1 MRKSLIF
8 TVGVLGLL
16 HSAMAQEAPPFVSPA
31 EEKAVDQQNGEF
43 NRALTPSLAEA
54 AKSTVR
60 VWSGSRRLAYGT
72 VVEDGTWILTKWSEV
87 ARGAGRGLR
96 VESASGDVKAATLTG
111 VYADEDLAILQISD
125 EALAPVKWSD
135 ATPGLGTFLA
145 AVQPGGES
153 AGFGVV
159 SVLERN
165 LRDQDQAYLGVIGTI
180 KYQGPGVRIQEVT
193 PGSGAA
199 AAGLRPGMVIL
210 KVGDRPISGV
220 LELRNS
226 LTGVNPGAKA
236 MLVVND
242 GNGDKTVEVLLGS
255 RPSLPK
261 FPGDR
266 LRQMEQM
273 GTSISRVRDSFG
285 RVIQTDMRLQP
296 DQVGGPVV
304 DLKGRVIGVTIAR
317 ASRTHSYVIPAE
329 EILKLLKE
337 KPEDPALVAQTRHRE
352 LAPAHPGRQTAPR
365 QQGRA
370 RPANPERIQRH
381 MEEMQQLLD
390 FMREEMENIEEN
402 R

>member
-1 MRKSLIF
+1 MKKSLIF
-8 TVGVLGLL
+8 TIGFIGLS
-16 HSAMAQEAPPFVSPA
+16 HPAMAQGDPPFVSPA
-31 EEKAVDQQNGEF
+31 EQKAVDEQTGEF
-43 NRALTPSLAEA
+43 NRALAPSLTEA

-60 VWSGSRRLAYGT
+60 VWFGSRRLSYGT
-72 VVEDGTWILTKWSEV
+72 VVEDGTKILTKWSEI
-87 ARGAGRGLR
+87 ARAGGSLR
-96 VESASGDVKAATLTG
+96 VESASGEVKAATLAG
-111 VYADEDLAILQISD
+111 VYAGEDLAILEISD
-125 EALAPVKWSD
+125 GALAPVKWSD
-135 ATPGLGTFLA
+135 ATPGLGTFLT

-165 LRDQDQAYLGVIGTI
+165 LRDQDQAYLGVIGAI
-180 KYQGPGVRIQEVT
+180 KYQGPGVKIQEVA

-199 AAGLRPGMVIL
+199 AAGLRPGTIIL
-210 KVGDRPISGV
+210 KVGDRPVSGV

-226 LTGVNPGAKA
+226 LVAVSPGAKTKL
-236 MLVVND
+236 LVDD
-242 GNGDKTVEVLLGS
+242 GSGEKTVEVVLGN

-317 ASRTHSYVIPAE
+317 ASRTHSYVLPAGE
-329 EILKLLKE
+329 VLKLLKE
-337 KPEDPALVAQTRHRE
+337 KPQDPALVAQTRRRE
-352 LAPAHPGRQTAPR
+352 LAPAPPGRQAGPR

-370 RPANPERIQRH
+370 RPLNPERIQRQ

-390 FMREEMENIEEN
+390 FMRDEMESLEEN